1 LVVFGAARTETP
13 LPNVRRVK
21 QAIFNMEKSVVLLD
35 DPHIYDDLEELL
47 ILFQCYRRWKG
58 RLTHLRL
65 SQMEKRFIATGQGAR
80 FDAFFDVI
88 KQLLA
93 PECITPHGYIKTF
106 SSMTGVDV
114 FGGLASQL
122 SPILDI
128 GDPVILYSGTLLGHV
143 REDGPIGHDDDVDV
157 AVFLGEHRYE
167 VIPNRWYAYKKALF
181 ENGLISEKSAS
192 IKTPV
197 IKVDTDIG
205 MTIDLFPAWSSEGR
219 FSVYPY
225 SLGEL
230 TNGMI
235 LPLQGFRTT
244 RIMLPSDSEAFLEHC
259 YGETWRVPDPLFHF
273 DWENAYHKFELL
285 VGHDFSV

>member
-1 LVVFGAARTETP
+1 
-13 LPNVRRVK
+13 
-21 QAIFNMEKSVVLLD
+21 MEKSVVLLD
-35 DPHIYDDLEELL
+35 DQHIYDDLEELL

-93 PECITPHGYIKTF
+93 PECITPHGYIKKF
-106 SSMTGVDV
+106 SSMTGLDV
-114 FGGLASQL
+114 FGELASQL

-167 VIPNRWYAYKKALF
+167 VIPNRWYA
-181 ENGLISEKSAS
+181 
-192 IKTPV
+192 
-197 IKVDTDIG
+197 
-205 MTIDLFPAWSSEGR
+205 
-219 FSVYPY
+219 
-225 SLGEL
+225 
-230 TNGMI
+230 
-235 LPLQGFRTT
+235 
-244 RIMLPSDSEAFLEHC
+244 
-259 YGETWRVPDPLFHF
+259 
-273 DWENAYHKFELL
+273 
-285 VGHDFSV
+285 